1 MENNLNIVKS
11 EFKELPNNIEA
22 EQSVIGSILVTNEI
36 FDEISTIIS
45 SINFYDPM
53 HQKIYNAIESLIY
66 KGMLA
71 NPITLKNYFED
82 EKDDLDVPEYLV
94 KITKFST
101 SIRQAIEYSKIIY
114 DMFVRRELI
123 KISEQTIDNAKITDL
138 DSSGQNII
146 ENSER
151 LLFDLAEKGSFNSS
165 LIKFD
170 DAMKQT
176 IEMASAAYKNE
187 GGIVGVPTGLR
198 DLDDKLGGLHQSDL
212 IIIAGRPSMGKTS
225 LATNIAFNAA
235 KHIQDNQKKSSVA
248 FFSLEMSSEQLSTRI
263 LSEQAR
269 IGSNDIRRGRIS
281 DEQFDQFL
289 ETSKNIAELPLFI
302 DETPAISIAAMSNRA
317 RRIKR
322 LHGLDMIVVDYI
334 QLMRGTTYN
343 KDGRVQ
349 EISQITQGLKAIA
362 KELGVP
368 VVALSQLSRQVEQR
382 DDHKPQLADLRES
395 GSIEQDADVVM
406 FVYREGY
413 YLQRKEP
420 REATVEHAE
429 WQAKMN
435 EVAHLAEIIIGKQR
449 HGPIGKVTLEFEKDL
464 QNLKILKLIKFK
476 YKTLMLTS
484 LYENTILKN
493 PKFIILILFI
503 TLISFGYYSKDF
515 RLDASSETLLIEDD
529 PDLEYLREITNRYG
543 SKEFL
548 VLTYTPNEGMISN
561 TSINN
566 LLSLKYKI
574 QSLDW
579 VHSVITLLDIPLL
592 NNTDAPLQERLKGF
606 KTLKDEDVDKNRGF
620 KEILESP
627 VFRNFVI
634 SESGKTSGIIVNIKQ
649 NPILEDIEN
658 RSKKEIDEHRDKI
671 KKQNHKNILEIRD
684 VIKSYDDVGKIYLGG
699 IPMIA
704 DDMMT
709 FIKSDIIV
717 FGLGV
722 LLFIIATL
730 WFVFKK

>member
-1 MENNLNIVKS
+1 MENNLSIVKDQ
-11 EFKELPNNIEA
+11 FKELPNNIEA
-22 EQSVIGSILVTNEI
+22 EQAVIGSILVSNDI

-53 HQKIYNAIESLIY
+53 HQKIFEAIESLVY

-82 EKDDLDVPEYLV
+82 EKDDLNVPEYLV

-101 SIRQAIEYSKIIY
+101 SVRQAVEYSKIIY

-123 KISEQTIDNAKITDL
+123 KISEQTIDSAKLNEL
-138 DSSGQNII
+138 DTNGQTII

-165 LIKFD
+165 LVKFD
-170 DAMKQT
+170 EAMKQT

-187 GGIVGVPTGLR
+187 EGIVGVPTGLR

-235 KHIQDNQKKSSVA
+235 QKLQESGKKSSIA

-263 LSEQAR
+263 ISEQAR
-269 IGSNDIRRGRIS
+269 ISSNDIRRGRIS
-281 DEQFDQFL
+281 DEQFDKFL
-289 ETSKNIAELPLFI
+289 ETSKNIAELPLYI

-322 LHGLDMIVVDYI
+322 LFGLDMVVVDYI
-334 QLMRGTTYN
+334 QLMRGTTFN

-362 KELGVP
+362 KELAVP

-435 EVAHLAEIIIGKQR
+435 EVAHLAQIIIGKQR
-449 HGPIGKVTLEFEKDL
+449 HGPIGNVTLEFEERFT
-464 QNLKILKLIKFK
+464 KFK
-476 YKTLMLTS
+476 DTQ
-484 LYENTILKN
+484 
-493 PKFIILILFI
+493 
-503 TLISFGYYSKDF
+503 
-515 RLDASSETLLIEDD
+515 
-529 PDLEYLREITNRYG
+529 
-543 SKEFL
+543 
-548 VLTYTPNEGMISN
+548 
-561 TSINN
+561 IN
-566 LLSLKYKI
+566 
-574 QSLDW
+574 
-579 VHSVITLLDIPLL
+579 
-592 NNTDAPLQERLKGF
+592 
-606 KTLKDEDVDKNRGF
+606 
-620 KEILESP
+620 
-627 VFRNFVI
+627 
-634 SESGKTSGIIVNIKQ
+634 
-649 NPILEDIEN
+649 
-658 RSKKEIDEHRDKI
+658 
-671 KKQNHKNILEIRD
+671 
-684 VIKSYDDVGKIYLGG
+684 
-699 IPMIA
+699 
-704 DDMMT
+704 
-709 FIKSDIIV
+709 
-717 FGLGV
+717 
-722 LLFIIATL
+722 
-730 WFVFKK
+730 

>member
-1 MENNLNIVKS
+1 MENNLSIVKDQ
-11 EFKELPNNIEA
+11 FKELPNNIEA
-22 EQSVIGSILVTNEI
+22 EQAVIGSILVSNDI

-53 HQKIYNAIESLIY
+53 HQKIFEAIESLVY

-82 EKDDLDVPEYLV
+82 EKDDLNVPDYLV

-101 SIRQAIEYSKIIY
+101 SVRQAVEYSKIIY

-123 KISEQTIDNAKITDL
+123 KISEQTIDSAKLNEL
-138 DSSGQNII
+138 DTNGQTII

-165 LIKFD
+165 LVKFD
-170 DAMKQT
+170 EAMKQT

-187 GGIVGVPTGLR
+187 EGIVGVPTGLR

-235 KHIQDNQKKSSVA
+235 QKLQESGKKSSIA

-263 LSEQAR
+263 ISEQAR
-269 IGSNDIRRGRIS
+269 ISSNDIRRGRIS
-281 DEQFDQFL
+281 DEQFDKFL
-289 ETSKNIAELPLFI
+289 ETSKNIAELPLYI

-322 LHGLDMIVVDYI
+322 LFGLDMVVVDYI
-334 QLMRGTTYN
+334 QLMKGTTFN

-362 KELGVP
+362 KELAVP

-382 DDHKPQLADLRES
+382 DDHKPQLSDLRES

-413 YLQRKEP
+413 YLSRKEP

-435 EVAHLAEIIIGKQR
+435 EVAHLAQIIIGKQR
-449 HGPIGKVTLEFEKDL
+449 HGPIGNVTLEFEERFT
-464 QNLKILKLIKFK
+464 KFK
-476 YKTLMLTS
+476 DTQ
-484 LYENTILKN
+484 
-493 PKFIILILFI
+493 
-503 TLISFGYYSKDF
+503 
-515 RLDASSETLLIEDD
+515 
-529 PDLEYLREITNRYG
+529 
-543 SKEFL
+543 
-548 VLTYTPNEGMISN
+548 
-561 TSINN
+561 IN
-566 LLSLKYKI
+566 
-574 QSLDW
+574 
-579 VHSVITLLDIPLL
+579 
-592 NNTDAPLQERLKGF
+592 
-606 KTLKDEDVDKNRGF
+606 
-620 KEILESP
+620 
-627 VFRNFVI
+627 
-634 SESGKTSGIIVNIKQ
+634 
-649 NPILEDIEN
+649 
-658 RSKKEIDEHRDKI
+658 
-671 KKQNHKNILEIRD
+671 
-684 VIKSYDDVGKIYLGG
+684 
-699 IPMIA
+699 
-704 DDMMT
+704 
-709 FIKSDIIV
+709 
-717 FGLGV
+717 
-722 LLFIIATL
+722 
-730 WFVFKK
+730 